1 MKKTICLS
9 LLAYSSLFANSE
21 LDELKKQLAEQKLIM
36 QKMEAKIEALS
47 ANQAKIK
54 QVQVENKRSRNTS
67 ASFSQNAYLP
77 DIALILNMSA
87 VSRDVKNS
95 DYKSASIPGFIDSGD
110 INLPFNKDR
119 GFNLNYAEVAMH
131 SAVDPYFEAFANFH
145 LHPDEF
151 EIGEAY
157 VQTTSLPYSLRV
169 KAGKF
174 KSNFGRI
181 NSKHQHSWNFD
192 SQPIIYKALFGPDS
206 ISDAGMQIQWIA
218 PTDTYMMAGF
228 EAMQG
233 ANGRSFGDT
242 ESSNLYIGYL
252 KSGFDLSDD
261 TSVLSGV
268 SLAHGKN
275 TTSNDTNV
283 YGIDLT
289 LRSQLG
295 SYSALTWQSEYLQ
308 RDKENGISTDKQAG
322 FYSELIYQYN
332 KNYSTGVRYDKI
344 IKNDTDLSAYK
355 GVDTDNLERYTT
367 MVEYKPFAMSR
378 LRLSYTHDKTKVI
391 NGERKN
397 TNEVM
402 MSLNIAAGAH
412 GAHDY

>member
-1 MKKTICLS
+1 M
-9 LLAYSSLFANSE
+9 
-21 LDELKKQLAEQKLIM
+21 
-36 QKMEAKIEALS
+36 
-47 ANQAKIK
+47 
-54 QVQVENKRSRNTS
+54 
-67 ASFSQNAYLP
+67 
-77 DIALILNMSA
+77 A
-87 VSRDVKNS
+87 VVARDVKNS
-95 DYKSASIPGFIDSGD
+95 AYATYQIPGFLDSPGE
-110 INLPFNKDR
+110 IPFNPNR
-119 GFNLNYAEVAMH
+119 GFNMNYAELEI
-131 SAVDPYFEAFANFH
+131 SSTVDPYFDVATA
-145 LHPDEF
+145 LHIEK
-151 EIGEAY
+151 EGLHIGELF
-157 VQTTSLPYSLRV
+157 VTTRALPYHLRI

-174 KSNFGRI
+174 KSAFGRI
-181 NSKHQHSWNFD
+181 NQKHQHVWNFS
-192 SQPIIYKALFGPDS
+192 SQPLVFETFFGP
-206 ISDAGMQIQWIA
+206 AGLNDEGIQLHWNL
-218 PTDTYMMAGF
+218 PTETYLMAGF